1 MIALD
6 EFGCI
11 PLDAEGGRLLF
22 QVMSACYERQ
32 SMVITTN
39 IEFGKWGTVLADE
52 KLASALV
59 DRVAHHGRLVE
70 FGGESR
76 RVSDSLMLGN
86 SRER

>member
-1 MIALD
+1 M
-6 EFGCI
+6 
-11 PLDAEGGRLLF
+11 P
-22 QVMSACYERQ
+22 SAQLRI
-32 SMVITTN
+32 MWN
-39 IEFGKWGTVLADE
+39 LAF
-52 KLASALV
+52 